1 MARKALLI
9 GTGTYSNNFGPLKSP
24 LEDVRV
30 LGDLLRNP
38 EIGGFEVEILTDLP
52 SSNLRPKI
60 ETWYLG
66 HSRDDFSLLFLAGHG
81 VKDGDRKLHFATMD
95 TQKIGE
101 NLVKTT
107 AISASNLSEWMGK
120 SRAKRQAVILNCC
133 FSGAFGDLVPM
144 DDGEIEINEILGPE
158 GRVVMTATSSMDYA
172 FESKGR
178 ELSIYGHY
186 LVEGLRTGAAA
197 THGSDQITLDE
208 LHQYVSQKVQSE
220 APAMVPQWFAKGAG
234 QGLRIAKVAIGDP
247 RRKYEVVF
255 EELVQQFGE
264 EIRGF
269 GLARLRLLQRQL
281 NLEDSVVAEI
291 KDRVLEPIRLRKEKI
306 SEYRE
311 IFTEGVKQEGY
322 PFDETQLQ
330 NLMEIKKLLGLLDE
344 DVAVVEAEV
353 LAALPSSDH
362 HVEPVIVEFDRLE
375 ELLQSHKWKEA
386 NDETLRLFLVMANRK
401 PDENLHAWMIRQFP
415 QDQLN
420 TIDGL
425 WSQASDGKFG
435 LGIQG
440 RLFAQNF
447 GHLEVSKSDVW
458 PLFDEL
464 VDWRRDYANFYNF
477 SLNTVDGHLP
487 HWRKLIS
494 GQGVSDRGVAFLKR
508 GLDCPTIEI
517 EVEHDDIEVVS
528 AIDAITLKSEKGVN
542 YTKLRDL
549 LKAGEWEKAD
559 RETSK
564 LMLEV
569 ARKTVRGYLLPDD
582 LENFSCEDLL
592 TIDNL
597 WVTAS
602 NGHFGFSVQKNIWEK
617 CGSPMSYNDGYRK
630 FMEAVGWRSG
640 DDFVNY
646 SQYKFSSNLSPKGEL
661 PVLSVVDDVVGF
673 VGVWLVMW
681 ALFSR
686 AAIFKL

>member
-107 AISASNLSEWMGK
+107 AISASNLSEWMEK
-120 SRAKRQAVILNCC
+120 SRAKRQVVILNCC

-158 GRVVMTATSSMDYA
+158 GRVVMTATSSMTYA

-281 NLEDSVVAEI
+281 NLEDSAVAEI

-425 WSQASDGKFG
+425 WSQASNGKFG

-440 RLFAQNF
+440 RLFAEA
-447 GHLEVSKSDVW
+447 LEPLELSKSDVW

-477 SLNTVDGHLP
+477 SLNTVNGHLP

-494 GQGVSDRGVAFLKR
+494 GWGVSDRGVAFLKR

-528 AIDAITLKSEKGVN
+528 AIDAITLKSEKGVD

-549 LKAGEWEKAD
+549 LKACEWHEANQ
-559 RETSK
+559 ETLK

-569 ARKTVRGYLLPDD
+569 AGQTVRGYLIPDD
-582 LENFSCEDLL
+582 LENFPCEDLL

-602 NGHFGFSVQKNIWEK
+602 NGHFGFSVQKKIWEK
-617 CGSPMSYNDGYRK
+617 CGSPMSYNKDYKK

-640 DDFVNY
+640 DNFVSY
-646 SQYKFSSNLSPKGEL
+646 SEYKFSSTLSLIGEL
-661 PVLSVVDDVVGF
+661 PCFREESFKSSLGSRRT
-673 VGVWLVMW
+673 
-681 ALFSR
+681 LFSCSD
-686 AAIFKL
+686 L